1 MKIQRLVG
9 CILAAL
15 QFIISA
21 LLVFFLIR
29 TRVVPTKYII
39 MVGIILG
46 LLPICFI
53 AMQLKKIPGIIA
65 SALSVILI
73 GIMCFGIVKVNQ
85 ANKMMDSVTGNKTE
99 VEVVNVYIGAD
110 DPVDSINK
118 AAEKGYL
125 FGTIDNINNEAV
137 RETLREIS
145 SSSSGP
151 IDTVKYPSI
160 VQVADAFLKGEIQGL
175 IVSTGDIS
183 ILEGQEDYEN
193 FSKLLK
199 IILEKKIEKEVE
211 KDNTKR
217 TDRTKADKERFCAY
231 ISGIDTY
238 GDVTLKSRSDV
249 NVIAVMNFETH
260 TILLLSTPRE
270 YYVNLAVESE
280 PLDKLTH
287 AGNYGIEMSM
297 ATLENLYDTDLDYYI
312 RVNFTGF
319 VSIIDTLGGVDVE
332 SEYDF
337 YSQLDDSGY
346 HYNEGMNHLSGEAA
360 LYFARE
366 RYSFTEGDRQR
377 GKNQMAVI
385 KAVLNKLMSSELLKN
400 YSDLMSQMKD
410 CFQTNMTKDELG
422 KLVQE
427 QIDDGGKW
435 NIVQYSVTGGD
446 AMDYCYSVGGDAYV
460 MVPYQDTVDYATEL
474 IKRVLNDEEI
484 SQSTIDNGAPQ
495 H

>member
-118 AAEKGYL
+118 AAEKGYI
-125 FGTIDNINNEAV
+125 FGTIDNINNESV

-160 VQVADAFLKGEIQGL
+160 VQVADAFLRGEIQGL

-211 KDNTKR
+211 KDNAKR

-249 NVIAVMNFETH
+249 NVIAVMNFQTH
-260 TILLLSTPRE
+260 TILLLSTPRD
-270 YYVNLAVESE
+270 YYVNLAFESE

-319 VSIIDTLGGVDVE
+319 VNIIDTLGGVDVE

>member
-249 NVIAVMNFETH
+249 NVIAVMNFETN
-260 TILLLSTPRE
+260 TILLLSTQRD

>member
-118 AAEKGYL
+118 AAEKGYI
-125 FGTIDNINNEAV
+125 FGTIDNINNESV

-160 VQVADAFLKGEIQGL
+160 VQVADAFLRGEIQGL

-249 NVIAVMNFETH
+249 NVIAVMNFQTH
-260 TILLLSTPRE
+260 TILLLSTPRD
-270 YYVNLAVESE
+270 YYVNLAFESE

>member
-118 AAEKGYL
+118 AAEKGYI
-125 FGTIDNINNEAV
+125 FGTIDNINNESV

-160 VQVADAFLKGEIQGL
+160 VQVADAFLRGEIQGL

-249 NVIAVMNFETH
+249 NVIAVMNFQTH
-260 TILLLSTPRE
+260 TILLLSTPRD
-270 YYVNLAVESE
+270 YYVNLAFESE

-319 VSIIDTLGGVDVE
+319 VNIIDTLGGVDVE

>member
-39 MVGIILG
+39 MVGMILG

-85 ANKMMDSVTGNKTE
+85 ANKMMDAVTGNKTE

-118 AAEKGYL
+118 AAEKGYI

-160 VQVADAFLKGEIQGL
+160 VQVADAFLRGEIQGL

-183 ILEGQEDYEN
+183 ILEGQEDYED
-193 FSKLLK
+193 FSTDAQ
-199 IILEKKIEKEVE
+199 
-211 KDNTKR
+211 DN
-217 TDRTKADKERFCAY
+217 
-231 ISGIDTY
+231 
-238 GDVTLKSRSDV
+238 
-249 NVIAVMNFETH
+249 
-260 TILLLSTPRE
+260 P
-270 YYVNLAVESE
+270 
-280 PLDKLTH
+280 
-287 AGNYGIEMSM
+287 
-297 ATLENLYDTDLDYYI
+297 
-312 RVNFTGF
+312 
-319 VSIIDTLGGVDVE
+319 
-332 SEYDF
+332 
-337 YSQLDDSGY
+337 
-346 HYNEGMNHLSGEAA
+346 
-360 LYFARE
+360 
-366 RYSFTEGDRQR
+366 
-377 GKNQMAVI
+377 
-385 KAVLNKLMSSELLKN
+385 
-400 YSDLMSQMKD
+400 
-410 CFQTNMTKDELG
+410 
-422 KLVQE
+422 
-427 QIDDGGKW
+427 
-435 NIVQYSVTGGD
+435 
-446 AMDYCYSVGGDAYV
+446 
-460 MVPYQDTVDYATEL
+460 
-474 IKRVLNDEEI
+474 
-484 SQSTIDNGAPQ
+484 
-495 H
+495 

>member
-9 CILAAL
+9 CILAGL
-15 QFIISA
+15 QFVISA

-29 TRVVPTKYII
+29 THVVPSKYII
-39 MVGIILG
+39 MGGIILG

-53 AMQLKKIPGIIA
+53 AMQLRKVSGIIA
-65 SALSVILI
+65 SVMSVLLI
-73 GIMCFGIVKVNQ
+73 GIMVFGIIKVNQ

-99 VEVVNVYIGAD
+99 VEVVNVYIAAD
-110 DPVDSINK
+110 DPVDSINQ
-118 AAEKGYL
+118 AVEKGYK
-125 FGTIDNINNEAV
+125 FATIDNINNEAV
-137 RETLREIS
+137 RETLKEIG

-151 IDTVKYPSI
+151 VDTIKYESV
-160 VQVADAFLKGEIQGL
+160 VQAAEAFLSGEVKGM

-183 ILEGQEDYEN
+183 ILEGQEEYEH

-211 KDNTKR
+211 KETTKR
-217 TDRTKADKERFCAY
+217 TDRTKSDKQRFCAY

-249 NVIAVMNFETH
+249 NVIAVINFETH
-260 TILLLSTPRE
+260 TILLLSTPRDF
-270 YYVNLAVESE
+270 YVNLAFESE

-297 ATLENLYDTDLDYYI
+297 ATLENLYDIDLDYYI

-319 VSIIDTLGGVDVE
+319 VNIIDTLGGVDVE
-332 SEYDF
+332 SEYSF
-337 YSQLDDSGY
+337 TSQLDDSGY
-346 HYNEGMNHLSGEAA
+346 SYVAGTNHLSGEAA

-377 GKNQMAVI
+377 GRNQMAVI
-385 KAVLNKLMSSELLKN
+385 EAVLKKLMSSELLN
-400 YSDLMSQMKD
+400 NFSDLMSQMKD
-410 CFQTNMTKDELG
+410 CFQTNMTKSELG
-422 KLVQE
+422 NLVQTQLE
-427 QIDDGGKW
+427 DGGKW
-435 NIVQYSVTGGD
+435 NIVQYSVTGTD
-446 AMDYCYSVGGDAYV
+446 SSSYCYSLGCEAYA
-460 MVPYQDTVDYATEL
+460 MIPYTDTVEYASDL
-474 IKRVLNDEEI
+474 VKRVLKDEEI
-484 SQSTIDNGAPQ
+484 TQSKIDSEAPQ

>member
-249 NVIAVMNFETH
+249 NVIAVMNFQTH
-260 TILLLSTPRE
+260 TILLLSTPRD
-270 YYVNLAVESE
+270 YYVNLAFESE

-319 VSIIDTLGGVDVE
+319 VNIIDTLGGVDVE

-346 HYNEGMNHLSGEAA
+346 HYNEG
-360 LYFARE
+360 
-366 RYSFTEGDRQR
+366 SFLNYLKM
-377 GKNQMAVI
+377 KNYVSKFDHDVI
-385 KAVLNKLMSSELLKN
+385 GYYTNDKLMSSELLKN